1 MNRLLYVRNLVIP
14 ALCALALAGCD
25 GCSSSTNPKEPL
37 IITPKPGSGF
47 IYTYYNTD
55 ENDQPIEQTRQ
66 TTARSVIKN
75 GATVMGKDNVV
86 QYLEDADTIS
96 VHYEE
101 NGDASFLQM
110 PITYPNNEFGGIP
123 NLPIPSFTIPSR
135 WVTFGYGSKTQMVVP
150 RFDTVMSTIIG
161 GFPVLISVQANGTT
175 MSLGDE
181 NLSINGETIATNKGL
196 LTVNVAFNA
205 SLLMAGTITTVD
217 TIWFAPKLGM
227 FVKDDGFTRANLPQQ
242 FGGNRA
248 FGGTFNTLI
257 SYSMK

>member
-1 MNRLLYVRNLVIP
+1 MNRLLYIRNLVVP
-14 ALCALALAGCD
+14 ALCAVALAGCN
-25 GCSSSTNPKEPL
+25 GCSSATDPKDPL
-37 IITPKPGSGF
+37 ITTPKPGSGF

-55 ENDQPIEQTRQ
+55 ENDVPIERTRQ
-66 TTARSVIKN
+66 TTARSVIAN
-75 GATVMGKDNVV
+75 GATVLGRTNVV

-101 NGDASFLQM
+101 NGNASFLQM
-110 PITYPNNEFGGIP
+110 PITYPNSEFSGIP

-135 WVTFGYGSKTQMVVP
+135 WITFGYGSKNQMTVP
-150 RFDTVMSTIIG
+150 RFDTVLAANIG
-161 GFPVLISVQANGTT
+161 GLPLVISVQATGTT
-175 MSLGDE
+175 TYLSDE
-181 NLSINGETIATNKGL
+181 NLSISGETIATNKGL

-205 SLLMAGTITTVD
+205 ALLAAGTITTVD

-227 FVKDDGFTRANLPQQ
+227 FVRDDGFTRGNLPQQ